1 MRIAYTVR
9 NMIALRNLG
18 VKILTAAVLRASCPK
33 ISTHLTVIS
42 DKGIY
47 VLSCRAAP

>member
-9 NMIALRNLG
+9 YMIALRFLLL
-18 VKILTAAVLRASCPK
+18 KIPTVVVLCASCSK
-33 ISTHLTVIS
+33 ISIHLTVIS